1 MSATRTSSLIAL
13 AAVAGALLVSGCASA
28 NGGSGGAVA
37 SSRRSAPCSLRSED
51 SLYVVGGPLY
61 RDCGV
66 DRPAHLV
73 TSNVNPEFRVTGI
86 PRSCYQATVEFV
98 VSALGAPEP
107 GTIHVVSSNDEQFA
121 DAMRVM
127 VSHLRYSPGT
137 KNGEAVRQI
146 VTEHRAA
153 AVRTEI
159 GQTPGTMTVPT
170 SGSAPGSQS
179 GSQAGTQAGSP
190 TGSSSAAASAAAI
203 SSLGSK
209 SALPMVWGTSC

>member
-1 MSATRTSSLIAL
+1 MSAMRTSSFIAL
-13 AAVAGALLVSGCASA
+13 ATVAGALLVSGCASA
-28 NGGSGGAVA
+28 NGGGSAVA

-73 TSNVNPEFRVTGI
+73 TSNVNPEFRVSGI
-86 PRSCYQATVEFV
+86 PRTCYQATVEFV
-98 VSALGAPEP
+98 VSASGAPEP
-107 GTIHVVSSNDEQFA
+107 GTMRVLSSNDDQFA
-121 DAMRVM
+121 DALRVM
-127 VSHLRYSPGT
+127 VTHLRYSPGM
-137 KNGEAVRQI
+137 KDGAAVRQI
-146 VTEHRAA
+146 VTERRAA

-159 GQTPGTMTVPT
+159 GQTPGSSTIPT

-179 GSQAGTQAGSP
+179 GSQVGSQAGSP
-190 TGSSSAAASAAAI
+190 TGSSSAAAASAAV

>member
-1 MSATRTSSLIAL
+1 MSAMRTSSFIAL
-13 AAVAGALLVSGCASA
+13 ATIAGALLVSGCAST
-28 NGGSGGAVA
+28 NGGRAVA

-66 DRPAHLV
+66 DRTAHLV
-73 TSNVNPEFRVTGI
+73 TANVNPEFRVTGI
-86 PRSCYQATVEFV
+86 PRTCYHATVEFV

-107 GTIHVVSSNDEQFA
+107 GTVRVLTSNDDQFA

-127 VSHLRYSPGT
+127 VNHLRYSPGM
-137 KNGEAVRQI
+137 KDGQAVRQI

-153 AVRTEI
+153 AVRTEV
-159 GQTPGTMTVPT
+159 GQTPGSSSFPT

-179 GSQAGTQAGSP
+179 GTQAGTQAGSP
-190 TGSSSAAASAAAI
+190 TGSSSSAPSAATM

>member
-1 MSATRTSSLIAL
+1 MSAMRLSSFIAL
-13 AAVAGALLVSGCASA
+13 ATIAGALLAAGCAST
-28 NGGSGGAVA
+28 NGGSAVA
-37 SSRRSAPCSLRSED
+37 ASRRSAPCGLRSED

-86 PRSCYQATVEFV
+86 PRTCYQATVEFV
-98 VSALGAPEP
+98 VSALGSPEP
-107 GTIHVVSSNDEQFA
+107 GTVRVLSSNDEQFA

-127 VSHLRYSPGT
+127 VNHLRYSPGV
-137 KNGEAVRQI
+137 KDGESVRQI
-146 VTEHRAA
+146 VTERRAA
-153 AVRTEI
+153 AVRTEV
-159 GQTPGTMTVPT
+159 GQTPGSSTVPT

-179 GSQAGTQAGSP
+179 GSQTGTQAGSP
-190 TGSSSAAASAAAI
+190 TSSSSAAAAAAAV

>member
-13 AAVAGALLVSGCASA
+13 ATVAGALLVSGCASA
-28 NGGSGGAVA
+28 NGGSAVA
-37 SSRRSAPCSLRSED
+37 SSRRSAPCNLRSED

-86 PRSCYQATVEFV
+86 PRTCYQATVEFV
-98 VSALGAPEP
+98 VSAVGAPEP
-107 GTIHVVSSNDEQFA
+107 GTLRVLSANDDQFA

-127 VSHLRYSPGT
+127 VTHLRYSPGM
-137 KNGEAVRQI
+137 KDGAAVRQI
-146 VTEHRAA
+146 VTERRAA
-153 AVRTEI
+153 AVRTEV
-159 GQTPGTMTVPT
+159 GQTPGSLSVPT

-190 TGSSSAAASAAAI
+190 TGSSSSAAAAAAAAV
-203 SSLGSK
+203 SSLGSR
-209 SALPMVWGTSC
+209 SAAPMVWGTSC